1 MCRHAW
7 ALVLRFEH
15 RAPRCVLYVSSV
27 SIRRGTRKTFLA
39 FFGPVPGSARA
50 RNTSHG
56 FQIRSGCVFAL
67 FAGGCHPLF
76 VYIALMCCK
85 NRFDVLDYIFGCL
98 RRASYVCSIFRL
110 LFSPHLCRFTRRS
123 QQQ

>member
-15 RAPRCVLYVSSV
+15 RAPRCVLNVSSV
-27 SIRRGTRKTFLA
+27 SIRRGHERRFFG

-56 FQIRSGCVFAL
+56 FQIRGGCVFAL
-67 FAGGCHPLF
+67 FAGSCRPLF
-76 VYIALMCCK
+76 VYIALMNCK
-85 NRFDVLDYIFGCL
+85 NRFDVLDYIFGFL
-98 RRASYVCSIFRL
+98 RRAS
-110 LFSPHLCRFTRRS
+110 
-123 QQQ
+123 